1 MSPNSFISS
10 PSNNWQLSW
19 FQVLTSTHCHITSQ
33 GPVSDFNWSGQ
44 RLSHPLP
51 SLKGQQSD
59 TSGFTTGKL
68 RGNVN
73 SQENRKFICLL
84 NFGNLELVN
93 LFENLEFILPKKA
106 PPSSPYRKIAKNFH
120 LKKGK
125 ID

>member
-1 MSPNSFISS
+1 M
-10 PSNNWQLSW
+10 L
-19 FQVLTSTHCHITSQ
+19 SQ

-51 SLKGQQSD
+51 SLKGQQSN

-84 NFGNLELVN
+84 NFDNLELVN
-93 LFENLEFILPKKA
+93 LFENLEFILPKKSLEKM
-106 PPSSPYRKIAKNFH
+106 PPLPSVKENRQKI
-120 LKKGK
+120 LPEKGQK
-125 ID
+125 